1 MPNILDTPS
10 FKPKMLHESMWNCA
24 RWWTLDSCDA
34 RMLKWW
40 MRCEMSEGKRG
51 PCGVQ
56 AGQSLGS
63 AFVFFFLFFWKAL
76 AKLCLEN

>member
-1 MPNILDTPS
+1 V
-10 FKPKMLHESMWNCA
+10 
-24 RWWTLDSCDA
+24 
-34 RMLKWW
+34 
-40 MRCEMSEGKRG
+40 RCQKAKRG

-63 AFVFFFLFFWKAL
+63 AFVFLFFWKAL